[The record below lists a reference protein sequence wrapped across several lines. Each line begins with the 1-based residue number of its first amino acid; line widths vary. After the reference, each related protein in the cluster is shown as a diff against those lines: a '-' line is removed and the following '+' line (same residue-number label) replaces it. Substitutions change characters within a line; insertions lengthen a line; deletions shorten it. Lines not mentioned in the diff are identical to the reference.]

1 MKFLVEALF
10 NILIL
15 ALLMG
20 ALILLKVV
28 FGFEIAV
35 LAGFCV
41 LMGNWIIRNN

>member
-28 FGFEIAV
+28 LGFEITV

-41 LMGNWIIRNN
+41 LIGNWIFKDN